1 MKALDAGWF
10 TAVWPIFEDYLT
22 WLIIEMKKHNI
33 QQHLLF
39 TIYIKHIIIY
49 LVVYNDL
56 SQPHSK

>member
-33 QQHLLF
+33 QQHLL
-39 TIYIKHIIIY
+39 YYLHSNIIIY

>member
-1 MKALDAGWF
+1 MKALDAGW

-39 TIYIKHIIIY
+39 TIYIKNTIIY